1 MQRRGK
7 GIRGGERVWKA
18 SRRRRNGEEAIHTLL
33 DARLLRLVD
42 DELLQV
48 LFLGVGHLGDV
59 DVAAA

>member
-1 MQRRGK
+1 MVEGRR
-7 GIRGGERVWKA
+7 
-18 SRRRRNGEEAIHTLL
+18 TLL

-42 DELLQV
+42 DELLEV